1 MKYLM
6 TFSVKDPSE
15 KNLKKAMEIQSKR
28 IEKGEAFG
36 DDMIFPIH
44 QYMTKSKSFMV
55 IETDDP
61 LKLSKWV
68 ADYIS
73 VFDYEII
80 PIIQWN
86 KIQKYYT

>member
-6 TFSVKDPSE
+6 TFSVKEPSE

-28 IEKGEAFG
+28 REKGEAFG
-36 DDMIFPIH
+36 DDIIFPIH
-44 QYMTKSKSFMV
+44 QYITKSKSFMV
-55 IETDDP
+55 IETDAP

-80 PIIQWN
+80 PIIPWN
-86 KIQKYYT
+86 MIQKYYT